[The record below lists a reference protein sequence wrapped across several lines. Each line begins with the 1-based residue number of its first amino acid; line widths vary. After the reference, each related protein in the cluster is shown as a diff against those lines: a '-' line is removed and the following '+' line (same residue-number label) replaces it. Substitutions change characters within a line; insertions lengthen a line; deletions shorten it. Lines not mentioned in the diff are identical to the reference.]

1 MEFKGGSTVSR
12 TSHDFGVSAVD
23 PDGCRL
29 PGALAVLVW
38 VLMCSIRGLPPGSE
52 NELKVGIMNSIFV
65 LISIINIEIEL
76 DKKYLIYLQIG
87 LNCPQCST

>member
-38 VLMCSIRGLPPGSE
+38 VLMCSIRGLPPVPE
-52 NELKVGIMNSIFV
+52 NKLKVCIMNLIFALMSKIGIV
-65 LISIINIEIEL
+65 IEL
-76 DKKYLIYLQIG
+76 DK
-87 LNCPQCST
+87 

>member
-38 VLMCSIRGLPPGSE
+38 VLMCSIRGLPPGLE
-52 NELKVGIMNSIFV
+52 NKLKVSITKLVFF
-65 LISIINIEIEL
+65 LILDEIEK
-76 DKKYLIYLQIG
+76 DKKDI
-87 LNCPQCST
+87 

>member
-52 NELKVGIMNSIFV
+52 NKLAISIMRLTFV
-65 LISIINIEIEL
+65 LISI
-76 DKKYLIYLQIG
+76 KLILK
-87 LNCPQCST
+87 LS

>member
-52 NELKVGIMNSIFV
+52 NKLKVGIMNSIFV
-65 LISIINIEIEL
+65 LISIIIL
-76 DKKYLIYLQIG
+76 R
-87 LNCPQCST
+87 

>member
-12 TSHDFGVSAVD
+12 TSHDFGANAFD
-23 PDGCRL
+23 PEGCRL

-52 NELKVGIMNSIFV
+52 NKLTISIMHLIFV
-65 LISIINIEIEL
+65 VIGKIDIEIEL
-76 DKKYLIYLQIG
+76 DKSI
-87 LNCPQCST
+87 

>member
-12 TSHDFGVSAVD
+12 TSHDFGANAFG
-23 PDGCRL
+23 PEGCRL

-52 NELKVGIMNSIFV
+52 NKLTISIMNLIFV
-65 LISIINIEIEL
+65 LIDIDIEIE
-76 DKKYLIYLQIG
+76 
-87 LNCPQCST
+87 

>member
-12 TSHDFGVSAVD
+12 TSHDFGANAFD
-23 PDGCRL
+23 PEGCRL

-52 NELKVGIMNSIFV
+52 NTLTISIMNLIFV
-65 LISIINIEIEL
+65 LIDIDIEI
-76 DKKYLIYLQIG
+76 DKKNI
-87 LNCPQCST
+87 